1 MYTPFNPS
9 SASQQIIAFIQT
21 IFKQTGISTAIIGL
35 SGGIDSAVSFTLTA
49 QAIGADHIQAFHL
62 PSKTT
67 SSQHLQDIQL
77 LTSNFQIIPI
87 NSIIQKSWRTIK
99 HSTVGQ
105 ADDFSEAFQANRL
118 NRERKNVS
126 QTTNKLR
133 LANLSARIRMMILFD
148 QAKKY
153 DGLVVGTENKS
164 EAMLGYF
171 TRFGDAASDLEP
183 IAHLFKTQVIELA
196 KYLNLPPSIIQKKP
210 SADLWSGQTD
220 ESELGFTYAQADPI
234 LEQISLGKNP
244 TGNLAERIK
253 KQVDQMAFKHQ
264 VPYLIPHS
272 PLP

>member
-1 MYTPFNPS
+1 MPTPFNPS
-9 SASQQIIAFIQT
+9 SASQQIIAFIQA
-21 IFKQTGISTAIIGL
+21 IFKRTGKSTAIIGL
-35 SGGIDSAVSFTLTA
+35 SGGIDSAVSFALTVKA
-49 QAIGADHIQAFHL
+49 LGANNLQAYHL
-62 PSKTT
+62 PSKSTP
-67 SSQHLQDIQL
+67 SQHLHDIQL
-77 LTSNFQIIPI
+77 LTPNFQIIPI

-99 HSTVGQ
+99 HSTVIQ

-118 NRERKNVS
+118 NRERKNVGR
-126 QTTNKLR
+126 TTNKLR
-133 LANLSARIRMMILFD
+133 LPNLSARIRMMILYD

-210 SADLWSGQTD
+210 SADLWAGQTD
-220 ESELGFTYAQADPI
+220 ESELGFTYTQADPI